1 MKRHLAIWLN
11 WNSVSHVRI
20 LPTSTSNHILSRVAR
35 SINWLSKTEVI
46 NACMKT
52 LNAKPFQLKIFTD
65 NQLQLAFFLK
75 RFMWSN
81 EWKGLLI
88 KRLQKRWVLFVGK
101 NQALLMNNLPTFYLV
116 LNLQTYLVCDNP
128 NIFLHILPLIV
139 LCTCLGPTWSYLAL
153 HLSYS
158 SKFCLTKGEA

>member
-1 MKRHLAIWLN
+1 MHVWKHWMRNPFSWKYLLTISYN
-11 WNSVSHVRI
+11 WH
-20 LPTSTSNHILSRVAR
+20 
-35 SINWLSKTEVI
+35 
-46 NACMKT
+46 
-52 LNAKPFQLKIFTD
+52 
-65 NQLQLAFFLK
+65 FFLK

-128 NIFLHILPLIV
+128 NIFLHILPLIA
-139 LCTCLGPTWSYLAL
+139 LPLIASSTCLDPTWSYLAL

>member
-1 MKRHLAIWLN
+1 MSYFLFPNTLAFALKRIYMKRHLAIWLN

-20 LPTSTSNHILSRVAR
+20 LPTSTSNHILSRVAQ

-52 LNAKPFQLKIFTD
+52 LKAKPFQLKIFTD
-65 NQLQLAFFLK
+65 NQLQLAFFFVK

-88 KRLQKRWVLFVGK
+88 KRLQKKMGTFCGK
-101 NQALLMNNLPTFYLV
+101 IQTLLMNDLPTYL
-116 LNLQTYLVCDNP
+116 P
-128 NIFLHILPLIV
+128 
-139 LCTCLGPTWSYLAL
+139 SA
-153 HLSYS
+153 
-158 SKFCLTKGEA
+158 

>member
-1 MKRHLAIWLN
+1 MFCPTFLHHFWGTYIDKLPVVFFKYRH
-11 WNSVSHVRI
+11 
-20 LPTSTSNHILSRVAR
+20 SN
-35 SINWLSKTEVI
+35 E
-46 NACMKT
+46 NACGFNNRLYIVT
-52 LNAKPFQLKIFTD
+52 SGTAIDRVSRSCF
-65 NQLQLAFFLK
+65 K

-88 KRLQKRWVLFVGK
+88 KRLQKKMGTFCGK
-101 NQALLMNNLPTFYLV
+101 NQALLMNDLPTYYLV

-128 NIFLHILPLIV
+128 NIFLHILPLLVLPLIA
-139 LCTCLGPTWSYLAL
+139 LCTCLDPTWSYLAL